1 MKKQEI
7 PENGKPPAPP
17 PVIVFPLYRQQR
29 KTGLDEE
36 EMLAEQKR
44 QRKVIRDHGSHPG
57 VRAMFNMVER
67 VAARLQ
73 ADGIG
78 PEADRHAQ
86 GQAYGAGYVY
96 NVLRTVLEGTE
107 EEDEE
112 ESEAEG

>member
-1 MKKQEI
+1 MKKPQI

-17 PVIVFPLYRQQR
+17 PVIVFPLFRQQR
-29 KTGLDEE
+29 KTGLGEE
-36 EMLAEQKR
+36 ELVAERKR
-44 QRKVIRDHGSHPG
+44 QRRLIRENSSNPG

-112 ESEAEG
+112 ESEEEG